1 MAFILTKKIVI
12 AIGAVAALA
21 VTGLGINYVAMP
33 TIDNIALSQEA
44 VDSAETE
51 VADMQTRLSGLQ
63 TSQAQFPIIR
73 GIDEDLEAQ
82 FPSTVE
88 ESLLQEIINGS
99 GSSGATVKS
108 VEFTPPAIVI
118 PDGAAADPNA
128 AVPADGAVTETPAD
142 ATAPADGTVPADG
155 TATTPET
162 GFGDGFA
169 EVSFSLVF
177 EGSPQQIQGF
187 LSYLNTTSRAI
198 VISQVS
204 FTEESP
210 GTVTASLTGK
220 AYLSRLINIPAEP
233 GTEPAVTEESD
244 EVVVVEDGSE
254 G

>member
-44 VDSAETE
+44 VDSAEVE
-51 VADMQTRLSGLQ
+51 VADMQTRLSGLE

-118 PDGAAADPNA
+118 PDAAAADPNA

-142 ATAPADGTVPADG
+142 ATAPADG

-177 EGSPQQIQGF
+177 EGSPQQVQGF

-210 GTVTASLTGK
+210 GTVSASLTGK

-233 GTEPAVTEESD
+233 GTEPAATEEGD

>member
-44 VDSAETE
+44 VDSAEVE
-51 VADMQTRLSGLQ
+51 VADMQTRLSGLE

-118 PDGAAADPNA
+118 PDAAAADPNA

-142 ATAPADGTVPADG
+142 ATAPADG

-177 EGSPQQIQGF
+177 EGSPQQVQGF

-210 GTVTASLTGK
+210 GTVSASLTGK

-233 GTEPAVTEESD
+233 GTEPAVTEEGD

>member
-1 MAFILTKKIVI
+1 MENKMAFILTKKIVI

-44 VDSAETE
+44 VDTAEVE
-51 VADMQTRLSGLQ
+51 VADMQTRLSSLQ

-118 PDGAAADPNA
+118 PDAAAADPNA
-128 AVPADGAVTETPAD
+128 TVPAD
-142 ATAPADGTVPADG
+142 ATAQADG
-155 TATTPET
+155 TAATPET

-177 EGSPQQIQGF
+177 EGSPQQVQGF

-198 VISQVS
+198 VVSQVS

-210 GTVTASLTGK
+210 GTVSASLTGK

-244 EVVVVEDGSE
+244 EAVVVEDGAE